1 MMGLIQGRRPARK
14 EKKRE
19 PAREKR
25 IDMEIVVDAYDAV
38 EQAMSWYYY
47 LKENLKFPF
56 PAMCVKKRDIS
67 PLKRGERVEVVGMP
81 PEDVCEQEM
90 FVAILWNERRFAAP
104 LDQLQC
110 ESGGRKTKQAV
121 EDWRYWV
128 EQGYR
133 FG

>member
-1 MMGLIQGRRPARK
+1 MGLIQGRRPARK

-25 IDMEIVVDAYDAV
+25 IDMEIVVDAYYAV
-38 EQAMSWYYY
+38 EQAMGWYYY

-67 PLKRGERVEVVGMP
+67 PLKLKDQVEVVGMP
-81 PEDVCEQEM
+81 HEDECEREL
-90 FVAILWNERRFAAP
+90 FVSILWEGRRFAVP

-110 ESGGRKTKQAV
+110 ERSDKKTKQAV
-121 EDWRYWV
+121 EDWHYWV
-128 EQGYR
+128 KQGYQ